1 MGFGFLRDLKIYEKC
16 LSITS
21 EAPRH
26 WWCEDEISWEIQF
39 IGHVVATMKISVQC
53 IGGLKRHFIIN
64 YLIN

>member
-26 WWCEDEISWEIQF
+26 WWCEDEIHSWEIQF
-39 IGHVVATMKISVQC
+39 IGHVVAEFYENKCSMHRWS
-53 IGGLKRHFIIN
+53 
-64 YLIN
+64 